1 MYDLA
6 QIRLGVIWSGC
17 NSLYSGLEEELVDQ
31 SVIEDCSGSRV
42 CTNSIGDTKGHHQLD
57 SD

>member
-17 NSLYSGLEEELVDQ
+17 NSLYSGPEEELVDQ

-42 CTNSIGDTKGHHQLD
+42 CTNQGFK
-57 SD
+57 